1 VSLWQ
6 STLDAAHQQWSQL
19 MHGVGEHLHGSL
31 AEALDRSLQQHAAA
45 MVQLDRD
52 AADRVRTRWEQLQTA
67 LSDNARMMKAQQ
79 QEMSRQSEVLLQVV
93 QATGDV
99 VTLEQSL
106 NDNLKALAGA
116 KHFEE
121 TVMSLSA
128 AIHLLTARVNAA
140 QENVPIVDLKQTP
153 LRGRAA

>member
-1 VSLWQ
+1 
-6 STLDAAHQQWSQL
+6 
-19 MHGVGEHLHGSL
+19 
-31 AEALDRSLQQHAAA
+31 
-45 MVQLDRD
+45 
-52 AADRVRTRWEQLQTA
+52 
-67 LSDNARMMKAQQ
+67 MMQAQQ

-93 QATGDV
+93 QATGNV

-106 NDNLKALAGA
+106 NANLKALAGA

-128 AIHLLTARVNAA
+128 AIHLLTARANAA
-140 QENVPIVDLKQTP
+140 QENVPVVDLKQTP